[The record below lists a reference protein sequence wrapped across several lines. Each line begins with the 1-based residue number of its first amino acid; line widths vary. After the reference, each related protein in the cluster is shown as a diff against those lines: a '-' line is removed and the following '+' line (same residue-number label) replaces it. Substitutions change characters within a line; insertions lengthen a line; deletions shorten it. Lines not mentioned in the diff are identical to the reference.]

1 MSSSFGSPSAMHGV
15 HNPNAASPTTPAA
28 HVVGTAGSPN
38 HTVLTRN
45 EVGGGSSSHTS
56 PGATFQRHQHVVND
70 PSTQHAHPQYHQQHY
85 AQQQQQQ
92 QPSARQHPEV
102 VEILDSDSDTNT
114 QPKETNYIQRLQP
127 PFDPIPRSSGPSN
140 GSSLTSK
147 PTTHR
152 ASATPSIASLIND
165 DGPPVKKA
173 KSTNPS
179 PTSGVFLD
187 VNVPAPAAAPK
198 KSEKGKKLEA
208 PDGSPKSKSA
218 TVSTVPSPKPARQ
231 SAPTSSGGGL
241 LGGVFTGGSG
251 STSDDFAMPNIYIE
265 VPLHG
270 QQNQYINFAKLA
282 QEKYGWAALN
292 PRAAKQNMAV
302 DSGDEMMV
310 DGSESESN
318 VEPAGAGESTG
329 GGADPKKARSKRKY
343 QDVYDKD
350 DPFIDDSEML
360 WEQQAAAS
368 KDGFFVYSGPL
379 IPEGEKAQIERADG
393 TIRRGRGRGR
403 GSRGGATSTRGT
415 GTTARKPRITKKEK
429 EKLEREK
436 EEREKFALMA
446 VQQAKAMPR

>member
-1 MSSSFGSPSAMHGV
+1 V
-15 HNPNAASPTTPAA
+15 NA
-28 HVVGTAGSPN
+28 
-38 HTVLTRN
+38 
-45 EVGGGSSSHTS
+45 
-56 PGATFQRHQHVVND
+56 
-70 PSTQHAHPQYHQQHY
+70 
-85 AQQQQQQ
+85 
-92 QPSARQHPEV
+92 
-102 VEILDSDSDTNT
+102 
-114 QPKETNYIQRLQP
+114 
-127 PFDPIPRSSGPSN
+127 
-140 GSSLTSK
+140 
-147 PTTHR
+147 
-152 ASATPSIASLIND
+152 
-165 DGPPVKKA
+165 
-173 KSTNPS
+173 
-179 PTSGVFLD
+179 
-187 VNVPAPAAAPK
+187 PAPAAAPK
-198 KSEKGKKLEA
+198 KAEKGKKLEA

-218 TVSTVPSPKPARQ
+218 TVSTAPSPKPARQ

-379 IPEGEKAQIERADG
+379 IPEGEKAQIERYVL
-393 TIRRGRGRGR
+393 TYI
-403 GSRGGATSTRGT
+403 
-415 GTTARKPRITKKEK
+415 
-429 EKLEREK
+429 
-436 EEREKFALMA
+436 
-446 VQQAKAMPR
+446 